1 MRDMKYRYAL
11 LKTTFDSIESFG
23 IAVVCDCDDGAI
35 LIDTY
40 SDISFDRERIVTLI
54 EQCNS
59 EDLDP
64 IHLPYVV
71 EDFLI
76 S

>member
-1 MRDMKYRYAL
+1 MREMKYRYAL

-23 IAVVCDCDDGAI
+23 IAVVCDCDYGAI

-54 EQCNS
+54 EKFNS

>member
-1 MRDMKYRYAL
+1 MQYRYAL

-23 IAVVCDCDDGAI
+23 IAVVCDCDGGSI

-40 SDISFDRERIVTLI
+40 SDISFDWERIVTLI

-59 EDLDP
+59 EELDP
-64 IHLPYVV
+64 IHLPDVV